1 MLGRFEWNFGGGV
14 AVDEDED
21 GIRMYEMT
29 TSQASHAHDIKA
41 SKQLSDV
48 SASKDRRQT
57 VS

>member
-1 MLGRFEWNFGGGV
+1 MLGRFEWNFGGEVVVG
-14 AVDEDED
+14 DED
-21 GIRMYEMT
+21 GTRMYEMP
-29 TSQASHAHDIKA
+29 TSQASLAHNIKA

>member
-1 MLGRFEWNFGGGV
+1 MLGRFEWSFGGAEV
-14 AVDEDED
+14 VDGYED
-21 GIRMYEMT
+21 GIRMYEMH
-29 TSQASHAHDIKA
+29 TSQASLAHDIKA